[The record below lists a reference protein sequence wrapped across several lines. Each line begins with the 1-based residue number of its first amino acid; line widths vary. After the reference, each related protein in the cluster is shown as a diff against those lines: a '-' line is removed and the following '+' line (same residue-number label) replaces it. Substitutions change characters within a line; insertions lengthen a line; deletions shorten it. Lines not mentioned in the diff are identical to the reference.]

1 MSALKGTLDLFDR
14 LSDDTPTNTPKATFK
29 RESVHDIDGE
39 LELGKMDFGM
49 KLDRPHAAEGCFD
62 DIHLGQAETLYVR
75 AVAPKRRPPKHSD
88 PEILFD
94 MLLARCGR
102 PVTHLVK
109 ISSLLLGLAGIIVHD
124 LFRTGENDD
133 HVVAGPSH
141 LALSPLCGRSQEA
154 QDSVR
159 TQIDGKLK
167 SDTFAEVDI
176 VEQPPQVGP

>member
-49 KLDRPHAAEGCFD
+49 KLDRPHAAEGYFD
-62 DIHLGQAETLYVR
+62 DIHLGQAET
-75 AVAPKRRPPKHSD
+75 
-88 PEILFD
+88 F
-94 MLLARCGR
+94 
-102 PVTHLVK
+102 
-109 ISSLLLGLAGIIVHD
+109 LLLGLAGIIVHD